1 MESETLNEQINSLI
15 SEYAEGM
22 MNLKASSVK
31 TADTLALESEIET
44 LKSELEKAEENLNL
58 VTITI
63 ENAQKDMEDR
73 NMGAI
78 PNDPFF
84 ENYSKAKEEC
94 EVKVNE
100 LKGKI
105 EEKEAKLSNPKD
117 DKTSELERLNQL
129 SEKIKKMIE
138 FQKRNLSESLAS
150 VERVKAEM
158 LDKAENGYDPTDRE
172 IAKMFVKD
180 NNKKIRELKEKIE
193 SCDKLLERIN
203 EIANS
208 LNEDKDLDS
217 EKMKEYYDFFN
228 NYNKEPIGQEDIE
241 VDVTFNEDTGKYV
254 VNCKS
259 GKFELNPGKEFTEDE
274 LTVENINRLLKGFA
288 GAVANNKVLVNA
300 NGKRY
305 GGARVNN
312 AAESIINASKS
323 MAKVETKPN
332 PDLDPNHDL
341 DPNPNPDLDPD
352 PKPDLDPKPNLDP
365 KADTVV
371 KKVIKTRN
379 AFKLGVSIPGA
390 VVAATALGFA
400 GIPLLGVPVAAVAAY
415 GAVNTLVDAAAAYK
429 SRKVRNTLSKIADKY
444 NLVTKVDR
452 NTKSVY
458 FCATDDLSTRITSE
472 DLNNPNPEVRRVA
485 QQLQNDLNKA
495 FENDK
500 RGIATPEQMKA
511 YAEKTGT
518 LTQRPPL
525 EFCQK
530 VTLDNVEAAYQQI
543 GGVYSLRDRKKIFNG
558 KVSAFFQQ
566 NAEKIAT
573 NFSKSMQPESTT
585 EVIDADLKDVESLEK
600 GQEPANENDKPET
613 IENTEEKSQD
623 NATSQET
630 TEVKEEKPEME
641 SEQQSQPVEEVT
653 TIEEPQQEK
662 TEPTP
667 ASNVDV
673 DALDNAE
680 DLLHTIPT
688 EEAMETLNMLDGID
702 VGNRLK
708 ENSSNVHNANAYEQM
723 AAELDGLEL
732 EAQDLGEEKGRTL

>member
-22 MNLKASSVK
+22 KNLKASSVK
-31 TADTLALESEIET
+31 TEDTLALESEIET

-84 ENYSKAKEEC
+84 ENYSKSKEEC
-94 EVKVNE
+94 EEKVNE

-150 VERVKAEM
+150 VEKVKAEM
-158 LDKAENGYDPTDRE
+158 IDKAENEYDPTDRE
-172 IAKMFVKD
+172 IAKMFIKD

-193 SCDKLLERIN
+193 SCDKLLERVN
-203 EIANS
+203 EIVAS
-208 LNEDKDLDS
+208 LNESKDLDS

-228 NYNKEPIGQEDIE
+228 NYNKEPIGQDDIE
-241 VDVTFNEDTGKYV
+241 VDVTFNKDTGKYV

-323 MAKVETKPN
+323 MVKEEIKPN
-332 PDLDPNHDL
+332 PE
-341 DPNPNPDLDPD
+341 
-352 PKPDLDPKPNLDP
+352 LDPKPTPEPTPELDP
-365 KADTVV
+365 EPEIKADAVV

-390 VVAATALGFA
+390 AVAATALGIA

-415 GAVNTLVDAAAAYK
+415 GIVNTLVDAAAAYK
-429 SRKVRNTLSKIADKY
+429 SRKVRKALSRIADKY

-458 FCATDDLSTRITSE
+458 FCSTDDLSTRITSE
-472 DLNNPNPEVRRVA
+472 DLNNPNPEVRSVA
-485 QQLQNDLNKA
+485 QQLQNDLNEA

-500 RGIATPEQMKA
+500 RGLATPEQMKE
-511 YAEKTGT
+511 YAENTGN

-558 KVSAFFQQ
+558 KVSSLFQQ
-566 NAEKIAT
+566 DAEKIAT
-573 NFSKSMQPESTT
+573 DFSQSMQPENTT
-585 EVIDADLKDVESLEK
+585 EVIDADLEDVESFEQ
-600 GQEPANENDKPET
+600 GQEQTNENDETET

-630 TEVKEEKPEME
+630 IEVEEEKPEME
-641 SEQQSQPVEEVT
+641 SEQQPQPVEEVT

-662 TEPTP
+662 NEPTP
-667 ASNVDV
+667 AFNIDV
-673 DALDNAE
+673 DFLDNAE

-688 EEAMETLNMLDGID
+688 EETMENMLDGID

-723 AAELDGLEL
+723 AAELDGLDV